1 MVRNS
6 KRRAFTI
13 VELVIVIAV
22 IAILAAVMIPTFGG
36 VIESANVSADKQ
48 ILSTV
53 NSQIAI
59 YTGLGN
65 KIETEADLWKALKGD
80 FTGGS
85 DMTAKFDPR
94 SAKNGYHY
102 WYDATE
108 QEPIV
113 KLLTYEEVIGTK
125 SVSMGK
131 MFVRAAATREAVNFA
146 PAAPRS
152 VVPNY
157 YFLDTKCE
165 NKNEIANFF
174 DLMANMSDKTK
185 DDYKTAIANL
195 KAIKGD
201 NKTLAEAVVARMAE
215 TAIMTDKGAFIDTT
229 TDTIKYIY
237 IPENNTADKTGYYLS
252 HTVIHVND
260 ADVKDLLAIA
270 TGAAGSVIELP
281 ADIKVAEGSLVGFE
295 NIIIKTQADG
305 LEGIKAIFSAGSVA
319 SSATILDKNGVS
331 YKLDGA
337 DVMQG
342 ETKVGT
348 LTYRNPVTGFDIS
361 ATGNV
366 AIRTGN
372 NYIALDK
379 IKNGIT
385 LTGATSNFTGADANL
400 PLYTEVVWSTE
411 TAGVTIDPDTGVVTF
426 ADDFN
431 GETVTIKATAVAV
444 NEGTVA
450 KEFTMTVVRVTH
462 VTVNFVSGT
471 NNASMMIT
479 NGTDDTLAG
488 FRVDYDSA
496 ETTGNF
502 GVLSA
507 YNTVKYNGLEF
518 GEEELEKLGVT
529 APTVTMTTD
538 GTFFNVG
545 ENYGLGF
552 TNVSALSGSIGTQGV
567 TIAVSDKAG
576 AAFTAKITV
585 TVNDNTD
592 VPFNSATPV
601 YTNEYVY
608 KVGNGN
614 KIALG
619 EFFAKKAGITNISEY
634 SVYVYDRGPSEG
646 FFYNPITSMTITNPT
661 EESELDFTGRT
672 GYYWIV
678 LATAEDSEEEEKTAI
693 SVKIE
698 VVPGKNITADSDV
711 FKYENGKYGQKIYTE
726 DVILHDD
733 VVLTGAS
740 NASIILLQNE
750 ADLYGN
756 YFEIKAHNFY
766 DTDSTT
772 SDKNSKTPAPGVE
785 VASGYGLITM
795 YGNSAIN
802 NLILDGPVYPEIA
815 TGSSQNGYYFFGIV
829 SQSTGNE
836 INGSY
841 IKGFCSPVRVQGNG
855 ITINDAVLEGGTWSN
870 LFINNSSTITL
881 NNVTTM
887 QNHDGGY
894 KATVAS
900 PKSGGGTY
908 GKVGD
913 AVLGMGIYVHD
924 DQSKALT
931 IYMDDKCQ
939 QYNWIPS
946 NSSLGGNMNTLK
958 TLVFQPQYSELIHN
972 NGKTDSNKVEYVNAT
987 VAYQYIDLAQSFPS
1001 LSKYLGAEHT
1011 PPSMKV
1017 VRPNSNDALYLQ
1029 KQDTVTVDIKQL
1041 DSSFDLDA
1049 AVKDKVGYDS
1059 MNRIT
1064 KGLFDV
1070 AWAVFKGTS
1079 SACVDVWAA
1088 SVAHDQAC
1096 EHGNIVCDET
1106 TTANCGH
1113 NGTCTLCPLED
1124 SDLIPAESVYTIF
1137 CKANRSD
1144 LISVAE

>member
-185 DDYKTAIANL
+185 DDYKNAIADL

-319 SSATILDKNGVS
+319 PSATIVDKNGVS
-331 YKLDGA
+331 YKLNGA

-342 ETKVGT
+342 ETKVET
-348 LTYRNPVTGFDIS
+348 LTYRNTVTNFDIS

-444 NEGTVA
+444 NEGTVE
-450 KEFTMTVVRVTH
+450 KEFTMTVVRITGA
-462 VTVNFVSGT
+462 TVEFMSGT
-471 NNASMMIT
+471 NSGSQTIA
-479 NGTDDTLAG
+479 NGQT
-488 FRVDYDSA
+488 YKPDSFLVTYEDA
-496 ETTGNF
+496 ETTANFKELINPTYGNGITF
-502 GVLSA
+502 NA
-507 YNTVKYNGLEF
+507 
-518 GEEELEKLGVT
+518 EETEKLGLTAPNVVFTTTGDYFTVGTDKNFAFTILYKQNDETLSKLNGTIGEQNVT
-529 APTVTMTTD
+529 AT
-538 GTFFNVG
+538 
-545 ENYGLGF
+545 
-552 TNVSALSGSIGTQGV
+552 
-567 TIAVSDKAG
+567 VSDHAG
-576 AAFTAKITV
+576 DAFSATITV
-585 TVNDNTD
+585 TVNDNTNA
-592 VPFNSATPV
+592 PFKPAIPS
-601 YTNEYVY
+601 YTNGYVY
-608 KVGNGN
+608 KVGNAN
-614 KIALG
+614 PIALE
-619 EFFAKKAGITNISEY
+619 EFFAEKAGLENLSEY
-634 SVYVYDRGPSEG
+634 KIYVFAQEPQLDGDGYYHFGTSVMAEE
-646 FFYNPITSMTITNPT
+646 NPTITT
-661 EESELDFTGRT
+661 TLDFAGKT
-672 GYYWIV
+672 GYHWIV
-678 LATAEDSEEEEKTAI
+678 LATVGEVNGD
-693 SVKIE
+693 E
-698 VVPGKNITADSDV
+698 VVIEGIEKQETISMVKVEVIPGENITADSPV
-711 FKYENGKYGQKIYTE
+711 FVMKDDRTYGQTIYTK
-726 DVILHDD
+726 D
-733 VVLTGAS
+733 VVLHDNVVLEGHSKAS
-740 NASIILLQNE
+740 VILLQSG

-756 YFEIKAHNFY
+756 YFEIEAKSFDDA
-766 DTDSTT
+766 DTTT
-772 SDKNSKTPAPGVE
+772 SDKNSEKPAPGVE
-785 VASGYGLITM
+785 VASGYGFITM
-795 YGNSAIN
+795 YGDSAIN
-802 NLILDGPVYPEIA
+802 NLILDGPVYPEISN
-815 TGSSQNGYYFFGIV
+815 GSSTNGFYFFGVV

-841 IKGFCSPVRVQGNG
+841 LFGFCSPVRVQGNG
-855 ITINDAVLEGGTWSN
+855 ITISDTVLEGGTWSN
-870 LFINNSSTITL
+870 LFINNSSVVTL

-887 QNHDGGY
+887 QNHIDGY
-894 KATVAS
+894 APTLPRKD
-900 PKSGGGTY
+900 
-908 GKVGD
+908 GKEAKNV
-913 AVLGMGIYVHD
+913 VGMGIYIHD
-924 DQSKALT
+924 DQKLALT
-931 IYMDDKCQ
+931 INLNGKTT
-939 QYNWIPS
+939 QYNWIANEKNS
-946 NSSLGGNMNTLK
+946 NFDGNIELAK
-958 TLVFQPQYSELIHN
+958 QIVFKDAYAALIH
-972 NGKTDSNKVEYVNAT
+972 TDSDNKQYVNAA
-987 VAYQYIDLAQSFPS
+987 VAYQCMNLGAKKVLGVS
-1001 LSKYLGAEHT
+1001 LSKWFPVVT
-1011 PPSMKV
+1011 MPSIQVEREDKSIEYMTQKIENMNMKG
-1017 VRPNSNDALYLQ
+1017 NDVA
-1029 KQDTVTVDIKQL
+1029 
-1041 DSSFDLDA
+1041 
-1049 AVKDKVGYDS
+1049 DS
-1059 MNRIT
+1059 MGLKELLT
-1064 KGLFDV
+1064 QKGIPSYLHSTVLSMEIPFHV
-1070 AWAVFKGTS
+1070 AAS
-1079 SACVDVWAA
+1079 SAKHDTTNGSCPACLENFNELPDVFATYNP
-1088 SVAHDQAC
+1088 VADY
-1096 EHGNIVCDET
+1096 ND
-1106 TTANCGH
+1106 
-1113 NGTCTLCPLED
+1113 
-1124 SDLIPAESVYTIF
+1124 
-1137 CKANRSD
+1137 
-1144 LISVAE
+1144 